1 MRRTLDRLLDRLDEL
16 IRTDSF
22 EELETEGIEIKPVPA
37 SGGEWRKIHESVNTF
52 LNTRGGLLLVGIKE
66 EQLPTGKRYVF
77 TGYRSEAEPKLKDLS
92 SLFCDRYGRKLDLK
106 GMFPDPEIR
115 TFRDGQIAAVFV
127 DELPADQK
135 FCFLNGVA
143 FKRILTGDHK
153 LTDAEIS
160 SQEEYKEEATYARE
174 LLPVAEA
181 APADL
186 NVDQLNEYIQLLNR
200 QAKVETMKPDISAA
214 LSFLTRKGFVKD
226 GKVTTLGMLVC
237 GVHPEDYLQF
247 RCRVHGYVEAPG
259 IVVQDKQVISG
270 NILPVMESAYAF
282 VMRNIPIGVSHNEG
296 GTASPQYPEALIR
309 ETVNN
314 ALAHRDY
321 AIDKYVSI
329 TIKPRSHIEIRNPG
343 AFRKHLIIEDI
354 DNATPIRRIIPE
366 ARPRNPKLAM
376 VLMVYNKWEGKGI
389 GMATMVDLCLQNQ
402 IDLPYYRFYSES
414 GIGLFL
420 QPGALVDDHMEGL
433 FLSFDRY
440 IQDRL
445 DGRTLTNQQ
454 KAILAYL
461 IKSEWANEQLRY
473 TVLLTPDNN
482 HFNEIARLEGCD
494 LIMKHPCSTAL
505 HPVYVVDRLLMKRDH
520 MAELRQLFGDA
531 FASLR
536 EFDKELLSVVFRFN
550 RYSTTPHPSARQA
563 SLTLWFQKHADVG
576 SIREFDGFLR
586 KARAVFN
593 RMEKAGFVCRV
604 EGSPRYRI
612 NEDFKS
618 QNLL

>member
-22 EELETEGIEIKPVPA
+22 EELETDGIEIKPVPA

-247 RCRVHGYVEAPG
+247 RCRVHG
-259 IVVQDKQVISG
+259 
-270 NILPVMESAYAF
+270 
-282 VMRNIPIGVSHNEG
+282 
-296 GTASPQYPEALIR
+296 
-309 ETVNN
+309 
-314 ALAHRDY
+314 HRG
-321 AIDKYVSI
+321 
-329 TIKPRSHIEIRNPG
+329 PRYCRSRQTSYQ
-343 AFRKHLIIEDI
+343 RKHSSGYG
-354 DNATPIRRIIPE
+354 IRLCLCHAEYTDRRQSQRRRNSQPAIPGG
-366 ARPRNPKLAM
+366 ANPRN
-376 VLMVYNKWEGKGI
+376 
-389 GMATMVDLCLQNQ
+389 
-402 IDLPYYRFYSES
+402 
-414 GIGLFL
+414 
-420 QPGALVDDHMEGL
+420 
-433 FLSFDRY
+433 
-440 IQDRL
+440 
-445 DGRTLTNQQ
+445 
-454 KAILAYL
+454 
-461 IKSEWANEQLRY
+461 
-473 TVLLTPDNN
+473 
-482 HFNEIARLEGCD
+482 
-494 LIMKHPCSTAL
+494 
-505 HPVYVVDRLLMKRDH
+505 
-520 MAELRQLFGDA
+520 RQ
-531 FASLR
+531 
-536 EFDKELLSVVFRFN
+536 
-550 RYSTTPHPSARQA
+550 
-563 SLTLWFQKHADVG
+563 
-576 SIREFDGFLR
+576 
-586 KARAVFN
+586 
-593 RMEKAGFVCRV
+593 
-604 EGSPRYRI
+604 
-612 NEDFKS
+612 
-618 QNLL
+618 